1 MNQSLQGK
9 TAVVT
14 GATSGIGRA
23 TVLDFA
29 KHGVNVVAS
38 GRRENR
44 GAELVTEAQGLAGRV
59 IFVRADI
66 TVEEDIETQ
75 MTTAVSEFG
84 RIDYAFNNAGGLTG
98 ADGARFVG
106 RLHELSDEAWDHF
119 SDTFLKSVWRCM
131 KHEIEHMLPN
141 HSGVIINN
149 ASTAGLV
156 ATSSIPYTVMK
167 HGVVGLTKAA
177 TKQYADEGL
186 RFNAVCP
193 GLTDTELIEH
203 VKSDPEIMARMYS
216 RQSIKRL
223 GESEEVAALVR
234 WMCSDEAAFITG
246 VAWPI
251 DGGFTA

>member
-29 KHGVNVVAS
+29 EHGVNVVAS

-98 ADGARFVG
+98 ADGARFEG
-106 RLHELSDEAWDHF
+106 RLQNS
-119 SDTFLKSVWRCM
+119 
-131 KHEIEHMLPN
+131 
-141 HSGVIINN
+141 
-149 ASTAGLV
+149 
-156 ATSSIPYTVMK
+156 
-167 HGVVGLTKAA
+167 LTK
-177 TKQYADEGL
+177 
-186 RFNAVCP
+186 P
-193 GLTDTELIEH
+193 GTISLTRSSKASGD
-203 VKSDPEIMARMYS
+203 A
-216 RQSIKRL
+216 
-223 GESEEVAALVR
+223 
-234 WMCSDEAAFITG
+234 
-246 VAWPI
+246 
-251 DGGFTA
+251 